1 MALLS
6 DADIDERL
14 GGSEWREG
22 EQIVSDFKFGDL
34 LPFSGGMGTGLRRG
48 RPSCWPWWR
57 TPTTSTE
64 GSGPS
69 WR

>member
-22 EQIVSDFKFGDL
+22 EEIVRDFKFGN
-34 LPFSGGMGTGLRRG
+34 LPGIPVHGWTRSGCRR
-48 RPSCWPWWR
+48 RR
-57 TPTTSTE
+57 I
-64 GSGPS
+64 
-69 WR
+69 RRAA

>member
-22 EQIVSDFKFGDL
+22 EEIVRDFKFGDL
-34 LPFSGGMGTGLRRG
+34 ADILVYG
-48 RPSCWPWWR
+48 
-57 TPTTSTE
+57 
-64 GSGPS
+64 
-69 WR
+69 